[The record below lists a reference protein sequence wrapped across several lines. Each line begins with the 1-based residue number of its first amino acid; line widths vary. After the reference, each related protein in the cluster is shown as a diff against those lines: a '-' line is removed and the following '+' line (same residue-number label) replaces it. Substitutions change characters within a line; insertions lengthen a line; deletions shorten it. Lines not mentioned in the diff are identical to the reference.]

1 MAGKKMLKKIVLN
14 DKLCTEIIKYCELN
28 NINDVNEFTN
38 NCTQQGFN
46 IIRFGF
52 TPKDNLMRQKLGIKE
67 PDKINQDETKKLEE
81 KKEVEQTTKRKIR
94 IIKKD

>member
-1 MAGKKMLKKIVLN
+1 MAGKNKLKKIVLN
-14 DKLCTEIIKYCELN
+14 DKLCTEMVKYCELN
-28 NINDVNEFTN
+28 GINDVNEFAN

-67 PDKINQDETKKLEE
+67 PDKINQDETKKLEA
-81 KKEVEQTTKRKIR
+81 KKEIEQTTKRKIR